1 MFQDMVSRIKEETLG
16 ILFRIQIAE
25 PQKIEDLQHPK
36 EQKLVYSAGDE
47 TERKSRSSESKKKS
61 EETILVLAEAERSI
75 RSVAADKSERN
86 PLLVS

>member
-47 TERKSRSSESKKKS
+47 TERKKPIKRIEKSRKK
-61 EETILVLAEAERSI
+61 RSLSL
-75 RSVAADKSERN
+75 RKRKEV
-86 PLLVS
+86 